1 MRRVLQTLPGHTR
14 IQAAGLSWDAR
25 QAHSA
30 IYDAEITAAL
40 FCTIV
45 NRWRTLSLNA
55 PTASG

>member
-1 MRRVLQTLPGHTR
+1 
-14 IQAAGLSWDAR
+14 LSWDAR